1 MHIKF
6 LGTSSAWTIPYPNCN
21 CSQCKSK
28 DKKDKRFRSSIFIK
42 PDILLDIPP
51 DFPYF
56 FMKYKYLNI
65 KKVFITHSH
74 SDHIFGLKDLF
85 PNYKPVSNV
94 LKIYL
99 KKDVLKDIKFIFPNI
114 EKKYFSFK
122 TPEGFSFFPVN
133 HSKKIKTYGIL
144 YEKNIKIA
152 YIPDTIGIPESSMK
166 KLENLDLLILD
177 GTGEGENHLNKEN
190 IFQTINKIK
199 AKRTILT
206 HIGHW
211 KIKHK
216 KLEKIFKPFCEIA
229 YDGMEIKI

>member
-1 MHIKF
+1 MKIKF
-6 LGTSSAWTIPYPNCN
+6 LGTSSAWSIPYINCN
-21 CSQCKSK
+21 CSQCKSR

-42 PDILLDIPP
+42 PDILFDIPP
-51 DFPYF
+51 ELSYF
-56 FMKYKYLNI
+56 FMKYRYLNI

-85 PNYKPVSNV
+85 PNYKAVSKD

-99 KKDVLKDIKFIFPNI
+99 KKCAFKGIKTIFPNI
-114 EKKYFSFK
+114 EKKYFSFQNL
-122 TPEGFSFFPVN
+122 EGFLFFPVN

-144 YEKNIKIA
+144 YEKKAKIA
-152 YIPDTIGIPESSMK
+152 YIPDTNGIPESSLK
-166 KLENLDLLILD
+166 KLKNLDLLILD

-190 IFQTINKIK
+190 IIQIINNIK

-211 KIKHK
+211 KIKHRE
-216 KLEKIFKPFCEIA
+216 LEKIFKPFCEIA
-229 YDGMEIKI
+229 FDGMEIKI